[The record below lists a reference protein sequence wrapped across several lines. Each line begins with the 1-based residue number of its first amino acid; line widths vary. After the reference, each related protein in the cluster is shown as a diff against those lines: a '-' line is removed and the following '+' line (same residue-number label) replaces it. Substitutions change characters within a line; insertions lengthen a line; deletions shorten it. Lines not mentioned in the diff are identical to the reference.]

1 MAWKLIDHVCQH
13 CLGRILHDGT
23 TYRCSNCGATEGA
36 DLAALCCCGAKLKT
50 GKNAGLRCTRNH
62 HQTPDCPGEIVV
74 TYGN

>member
-1 MAWKLIDHVCQH
+1 MDWKITDHLCSQ
-13 CLGRILHDGT
+13 CLGRVLAGPNE
-23 TYRCSNCGATEGA
+23 YRCSNCGQHNETLSAV
-36 DLAALCCCGAKLKT
+36 CCCGATLKN